1 MNRKSIEYVLTKM
14 GVDSIKQN
22 GEWLML
28 SCPLAPWTHAGG
40 TDRRP
45 SFGVRESTGVSGVHC
60 FSCGFKGG
68 MLSLVR
74 EYGKYAIEAGLWST
88 ELMQEMIDFVILA
101 EDEDE
106 YDVEEHIVPPEVVT
120 VPVKLESYLNIGHE
134 YFEKRG
140 ITEETIKEWNLG
152 FVESYMDK
160 DAGIY
165 MYNRVLFPIYAKD
178 GLHEQLVGIIGRSTD
193 GEEPKYKN
201 APPNFRKSNYVY
213 GGWLAKDR
221 RKIIVVEGPVDCLIV
236 NQNLKKHKMEDLFAV
251 ALLGADPSERQIDW
265 LKDNADEVICM
276 LDNDPSGKL
285 GTKKLIEAL
294 DSHVVVSV
302 VKWDDRYKDPDE
314 AGDYVIT
321 MLNCR
326 ETVLEHRLSRILR
339 L

>member
-1 MNRKSIEYVLTKM
+1 MNRKSIEYVLSKM
-14 GVDSIKQN
+14 GVDSIKQS
-22 GEWLML
+22 GEWLMI

-45 SFGVRESTGVSGVHC
+45 SFGVRESKGVSGVHC

-74 EYGKYAIEAGLWST
+74 EYGKHAVEDGLWST
-88 ELMQEMIDFVILA
+88 ESMQELIDFVILS

-106 YDVEEHIVPPEVVT
+106 VEEHIVPPEVVT

-140 ITEETIKEWNLG
+140 ITEETIKEWKLG
-152 FVESYMDK
+152 FVESYRDK
-160 DAGIY
+160 DAGIF
-165 MYNRVLFPIYAKD
+165 MYNRALFPVYAKD
-178 GLHEQLVGIIGRSTD
+178 GLQDKLIGIIGRSID

-201 APPNFRKSNYVY
+201 APPNFRKANYVY

-221 RKIIVVEGPVDCLIV
+221 RKIIVVEGPMDCLTV
-236 NQNLKKHKMEDLFAV
+236 NQNLKKYKIEDLFAV
-251 ALLGADPSERQIDW
+251 ALMGADPSDAQIAW

-294 DSHVVVSV
+294 DPHVVVSV
-302 VKWDDRYKDPDE
+302 VEWDDRHKDPDE
-314 AGDYVIT
+314 AGAYVIT